1 MRAGS
6 TTCIWV
12 MGIGM
17 SGGLILGEEA
27 LSAEA
32 LAAANVHPESG
43 LATDY
48 LNHFNE
54 VVMLLEMLGDMPDMA
69 EEVLGWAPCDYAEH
83 FQRTGYAGADTVIA
97 AWEAAPR
104 MLKAHFETIIVAL
117 NDALADAQAKLRAGD
132 VDGAAAMTASEIE
145 PLLAA
150 ARAAVQ
156 GRIEGEGVDD
166 QSADQAEVDALF
178 G

>member
-1 MRAGS
+1 MVRRWMMGK
-6 TTCIWV
+6 V
-12 MGIGM
+12 MIDTPV
-17 SGGLILGEEA
+17 LGEGA

-69 EEVLGWAPCDYAEH
+69 EEILDWAPCAYTEH
-83 FQRTGYAGADTVIA
+83 FQRTGYAGTETVVEAWA
-97 AWEAAPR
+97 AVPHA
-104 MLKAHFETIIVAL
+104 LKAHFETIIAAVD
-117 NDALADAQAKLRAGD
+117 DALRDAQAKLRDGD
-132 VDGAAAMTASEIE
+132 VDGAVAMTATNIE

-150 ARAAVQ
+150 ARAAIN
-156 GRIEGEGVDD
+156 GRIEGDDVDD

>member
-1 MRAGS
+1 MVAVRL
-6 TTCIWV
+6 
-12 MGIGM
+12 MGCGM
-17 SGGLILGEEA
+17 SGGVVLGEGA
-27 LSAEA
+27 LSADA
-32 LAAANVHPESG
+32 LAAANIHPESG

-69 EEVLGWAPCDYAEH
+69 EEVLDWAPCGYAEH
-83 FQRTGYAGADTVIA
+83 FRRTGYAGADTVIA
-97 AWEAAPR
+97 AWGAAPHA
-104 MLKAHFETIIVAL
+104 LKAHFETIIAAL
-117 NDALADAQAKLRAGD
+117 DDALGDAQTRLREQD
-132 VDGAAAMTASEIE
+132 VAGAAALAATDIE

-150 ARAAVQ
+150 ARAAVN
-156 GRIEGEGVDD
+156 GRIEGDGVDD

>member
-1 MRAGS
+1 M
-6 TTCIWV
+6 TE
-12 MGIGM
+12 
-17 SGGLILGEEA
+17 GLVLGEGA

-54 VVMLLEMLGDMPDMA
+54 AVMLLEMIGDMPEMA
-69 EEVLGWAPCDYAEH
+69 EDILDWQPCPYEEH
-83 FQRTGYAGADTVIA
+83 FTRTGYAGAETVIGA
-97 AWEAAPR
+97 YTASPHA
-104 MLKAHFETIIVAL
+104 LKAHFETIVAAL
-117 NDALADAQAKLRAGD
+117 DDALEEAQDKLRAED
-132 VDGAAAMTASEIE
+132 VADAVMLAATDIA

-150 ARAAVQ
+150 ARAAVH
-156 GRIEGEGVDD
+156 GRIEGEGVDE
-166 QSADQAEVDALF
+166 SAADQAEVDALF